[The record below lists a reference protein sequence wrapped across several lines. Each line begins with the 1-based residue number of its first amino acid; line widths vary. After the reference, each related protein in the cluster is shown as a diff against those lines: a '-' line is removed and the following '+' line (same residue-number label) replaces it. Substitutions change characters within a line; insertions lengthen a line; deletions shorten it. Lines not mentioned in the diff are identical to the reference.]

1 MLNFIETLKR
11 RDRFDSII
19 VGKKRSDNMSLINEL
34 KPQETVQGMYL
45 CKFKQ
50 LLKNKNGKDYYT
62 LKLQDRTG
70 IVDGKIWCLHGGI
83 GAFEVDDIIEVEG
96 ETLLYQDNMQLNV
109 TKVQKAE
116 GGYDL
121 KDFLPHTKKDVNS
134 LEASLMGFIDQV
146 QNSYLKQLLEAILY
160 ENKIFDAFTKH
171 SGGKSVH
178 HAYLNGLLEHTVT
191 VTQIGI
197 QLASLY
203 EGVCK
208 DYVIAGCLLHDIG
221 KLKEL
226 TPFPR
231 NDYSDEGQL
240 LGHLMIGAEM
250 VHDAAKEIEGFPEEI
265 ERILKHILIAHHGE
279 YEYGSPKRP
288 KCIEAMIVHL
298 ADYSDSRLKMMEEM
312 IESSNE
318 EPYAGYHKILTRNI
332 RKVRL

>member
-1 MLNFIETLKR
+1 MP
-11 RDRFDSII
+11 
-19 VGKKRSDNMSLINEL
+19 LINEL
-34 KPQETVQGMYL
+34 KPQETIQGVYL

-70 IVDGKIWCLHGGI
+70 VIDAKIWNLHGGI
-83 GAFEVDDIIEVEG
+83 GTFEVDDLVEVEG
-96 ETLLYQDNMQLNV
+96 ETLLYQENMQLNV
-109 TKVQKAE
+109 NKIKKADTDC
-116 GGYDL
+116 DL
-121 KDFLPHTKKDVNS
+121 KGFIPHTKKEVNA
-134 LEASLMGFIDQV
+134 LEESLMSFIEQV
-146 QNSYLKQLLEAILY
+146 QNPYIKQLLE
-160 ENKIFDAFTKH
+160 KIFYDTKRYETFIKH
-171 SGGKSVH
+171 SGGKTVH

-191 VTQIGI
+191 VAQIGM
-197 QLASLY
+197 QLADLY

-221 KLKEL
+221 KLREL
-226 TPFPR
+226 TPFPK

-250 VHDAAKEIEGFPEEI
+250 VHDMAREIEGFPEEI

-298 ADYSDSRLKMMEEM
+298 ADYTDSRLKMMEEM
-312 IESSNE
+312 LESSQE
-318 EPYAGYHKILTRNI
+318 EPYVGYHKLLTRNI